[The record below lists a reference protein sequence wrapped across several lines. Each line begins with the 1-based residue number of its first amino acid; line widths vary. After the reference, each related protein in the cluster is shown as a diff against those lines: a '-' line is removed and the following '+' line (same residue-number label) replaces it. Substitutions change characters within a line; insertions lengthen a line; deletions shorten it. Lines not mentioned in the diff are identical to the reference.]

1 MKLVVALAL
10 PAAALRPVKVTM
22 SAAQNRRAFV
32 IGGTAAAAA
41 AATKANA
48 YSLPDLPYAYDALE
62 PSIDAATM
70 KFHHDKHH
78 ATYVA
83 GINGKLDE
91 KDQPP
96 IADLM
101 KIAKDKGYNNA
112 GGGVYN
118 HDMFWQAMAPKGKG
132 GAPSAALAAAID
144 KSFGSMDK
152 MKEEWEAL
160 AAPASTFGSGWVWL
174 YVKGAARREISRDAF
189 RVTQTTQARI

>member
-1 MKLVVALAL
+1 MHE
-10 PAAALRPVKVTM
+10 T
-22 SAAQNRRAFV
+22 RA
-32 IGGTAAAAA
+32 GAAAAAA

-101 KIAKDKGYNNA
+101 KI
-112 GGGVYN
+112 VR
-118 HDMFWQAMAPKGKG
+118 
-132 GAPSAALAAAID
+132 
-144 KSFGSMDK
+144 
-152 MKEEWEAL
+152 
-160 AAPASTFGSGWVWL
+160 APASQNTHKSH
-174 YVKGAARREISRDAF
+174 GAPAGQGQGLQQRRR
-189 RVTQTTQARI
+189 RCV